1 MSIATLLNVPADSAG
16 QNAFAFE
23 HAMAHRGVMAVMA
36 PLNQWSAM
44 PYFITPADWK
54 ARPANNWNLN
64 HQQAHN
70 DYASFLPA
78 YPSDTQPNIPSFM
91 DQNILVDTNMADPV
105 SKTWWTFINH
115 RDHFVANELILPL
128 PFALVTVPWW
138 AVTGRR
144 ALNFW

>member
-23 HAMAHRGVMAVMA
+23 HAMAHREVMAVMA
-36 PLNQWSAM
+36 PLNQWSTM

-54 ARPANNWNLN
+54 ASPANDWNLN

-70 DYASFLPA
+70 DYASYLPGYQTA
-78 YPSDTQPNIPSFM
+78 LDPGFTFQH
-91 DQNILVDTNMADPV
+91 ILVDSNLSDPA
-105 SKTWWTFINH
+105 SRQWWTFLNNQ
-115 RDHFVANELILPL
+115 DHYLANEVVLPL
-128 PFALVTVPWW
+128 PFALPTVPWW
-138 AVTGRR
+138 ALVERR